1 METRRLGNSGL
12 YPSVVGFGAWAAG
25 RNGWGNVEE
34 KEIRLAIDKA
44 VDLGIT
50 FFDTAPVYGFGES
63 ERVLGQALKAV
74 RDKVL
79 IATKCGL
86 VWDDRYE
93 IDIDLSG
100 ESIIREVNDSLR
112 RLDTDYIDLYQVHW
126 PDSKGTVPVEETFS
140 ALNELVQAG
149 KIRSIGVSNFSVH
162 QLVAAQSV
170 APIVSLQSPYNLL
183 QRQVEYAE
191 LPYSEKQQLGFIPYS
206 PLAQGLLT
214 GKFNALTKFPDNDI
228 RSYGNPLYKRDQ
240 FEGNVL
246 KVELLQGIAKSIGKP
261 LGQVAINW
269 LLYNKAVTTV
279 IAGAK
284 TAAQVQENAAA
295 SRWKLS
301 REDYEQI
308 SRLFEPDSS
317 YVI

>member
-1 METRRLGNSGL
+1 METRRLGASEL
-12 YPSVVGFGAWAAG
+12 YPSVIGFGAWAAG
-25 RNGWGNVEE
+25 RNGWGVVEE
-34 KEIRLAIDKA
+34 KEIRQAIDKA
-44 VDLGIT
+44 IDLGIT

-63 ERVLGQALKAV
+63 ERVLGKALKSV
-74 RDKVL
+74 RDKVI

-86 VWDDRYE
+86 VWDDRYQV
-93 IDIDLSG
+93 DIDLSG
-100 ESIIREVNDSLR
+100 ASLIREVDDSLL

-126 PDSKGTVPVEETFS
+126 PDPKGKVPIEETFS
-140 ALNELVQAG
+140 VLNELVQAG

-170 APIVSLQSPYNLL
+170 ASVVSLQSPYNLL

-214 GKFNALTKFPDNDI
+214 GKFSAVTKFRDDDI
-228 RSYGNPLYKRDQ
+228 RSYGNHLYKRGQ

-246 KVELLQGIAKSIGKP
+246 KVELLQGIARSIGKP
-261 LGQVAINW
+261 LSQIAINW

-284 TAAQVQENAAA
+284 TALQVQENAAA
-295 SRWKLS
+295 SRWKLT